1 MTEVQN
7 LSARCGCG
15 ALELN
20 IQGPPVVQLVCH
32 CSDCQAFTAMP
43 FSNIVFF
50 KPSQCHVD
58 GAVVTTALKGN
69 SGFDKTH
76 YACASCQ
83 APVYVAVAVLNGA
96 VAVIASQ
103 LSGFAFEPEAH
114 IWTSEKAHDVVIPAG
129 ALQSS
134 GLPPKALADSM
145 VAAFWHEG

>member
-1 MTEVQN
+1 MTKAQN
-7 LSARCGCG
+7 LSAGCECG

-32 CSDCQAFTAMP
+32 CSDCRAFTSMP

-50 KPSQCHVD
+50 KPDQCHVD
-58 GAVVTTALKGN
+58 GQVTTTTIKGN

-83 APVYVAVAVLNGA
+83 APVYVGVAVLNDA

-103 LSGFAFEPEAH
+103 LSGFTFEPEAH
-114 IWTSEKAHDVVIPAG
+114 IWTSEKADNVTIPAG
-129 ALQSS
+129 AIQSPE
-134 GLPPKALADSM
+134 LPPKALADTM
-145 VAAFWHEG
+145 VSAFWHNQ

>member
-1 MTEVQN
+1 MTEIKN
-7 LSARCGCG
+7 TSAHCGCG

-50 KPSQCHVD
+50 KSSQCHVE
-58 GAVVTTALKGN
+58 GEVVTTTLKGS

-83 APVYVAVAVLNGA
+83 SPVYVAVAVLNGA

-103 LSGFAFEPEAH
+103 LSEFTFEPEAH
-114 IWTSEKAHDVVIPAG
+114 IWTSEKADNVTIPVEAV
-129 ALQSS
+129 QSS
-134 GLPPKALADSM
+134 GLPPKALADAM
-145 VAAFWHEG
+145 VKAFWH

>member
-15 ALELN
+15 ALELT
-20 IQGPPVVQLVCH
+20 IHGAPVVQLVCH

-50 KPSQCHVD
+50 KPDQCHVN
-58 GAVVTTALKGN
+58 GQATTSIFKGN

-83 APVYVAVAVLNGA
+83 TPVYVAVAVLNGA

-103 LSGFAFEPEAH
+103 LSGFTFEPEAH
-114 IWTSEKAHDVVIPAG
+114 IWTSEKADDVVIPAG

-134 GLPPKALADSM
+134 GLPPKVLADSM
-145 VAAFWHEG
+145 VSAFWHEG

>member
-15 ALELN
+15 ALELT
-20 IQGPPVVQLVCH
+20 IHGAPVVQLVCH

-50 KPSQCHVD
+50 KPDQCHVN
-58 GAVVTTALKGN
+58 GQATTSTFKGN

-83 APVYVAVAVLNGA
+83 TPVYVAVAVLNGA

-103 LSGFAFEPEAH
+103 LLGFTFEPEAH
-114 IWTSEKAHDVVIPAG
+114 IWTSEKADDVVIPAG

-134 GLPPKALADSM
+134 RLPPKVLADSM
-145 VAAFWHEG
+145 VSAFWHEG